1 MTDLDSRPAEPAS
14 TRRDRER
21 RAERILDAAGELLV
35 SWGYPRV
42 TVEDVARRAGVGKGT
57 VYLHFSTKELLFL
70 AVLIRAEAR
79 IIERFTLGV
88 RADPAAVLLSSVAR
102 SVYLW
107 MHEEPVFRATLLGDG
122 DTLGTLSRSAA
133 ENLPGLL
140 DVRDRALREHVEV
153 LREHGLVRTEQS
165 PALQVHAY
173 ESILTGFVTIEPL
186 SPSTVPAL
194 DDNADMI
201 AHVVRSAFELPG
213 RSESV
218 RAAAP
223 RVNEIYQRLLDRL
236 NQEIQRHRRT

>member
-1 MTDLDSRPAEPAS
+1 
-14 TRRDRER
+14 
-21 RAERILDAAGELLV
+21 
-35 SWGYPRV
+35 
-42 TVEDVARRAGVGKGT
+42 
-57 VYLHFSTKELLFL
+57 
-70 AVLIRAEAR
+70 
-79 IIERFTLGV
+79 
-88 RADPAAVLLSSVAR
+88 
-102 SVYLW
+102 

-140 DVRDRALREHVEV
+140 DVRDRALLEHVEV